1 MKLPKPKSVKYKHQK
16 CSRDGRH
23 SMTPNC
29 KSACWGL
36 VNRLAADMVRWC
48 WWVLFWIFCTKLLL
62 HSSKYCNCRA
72 YSDGYCFRL
81 TVQGIPRQSLYVCLF
96 SRLQLQF
103 ECIQDTEEVL
113 TLTLMPVE
121 LIFVATKDEYS
132 QLLALAVKN
141 KILVLAPMLT
151 WYIPPLPLSVSSCWP
166 SRWADP

>member
-1 MKLPKPKSVKYKHQK
+1 MS
-16 CSRDGRH
+16 
-23 SMTPNC
+23 
-29 KSACWGL
+29 
-36 VNRLAADMVRWC
+36 
-48 WWVLFWIFCTKLLL
+48 
-62 HSSKYCNCRA
+62 A

-103 ECIQDTEEVL
+103 ECIQDAEE

-141 KILVLAPMLT
+141 KILVLASMLT
-151 WYIPPLPLSVSSCWP
+151 
-166 SRWADP
+166 